1 MSDPLNETQPL
12 LLADTA
18 TAEPEPTAE
27 TAPVAEVELDPTMVW
42 RVKKLPDGSIYGP
55 VDEATL
61 KEWANAAQIS
71 PEDLI
76 DVSDDNW
83 VAAPQ
88 IEFLGMIWVVKL
100 PGEEIYGPTSIGTLR
115 EFIAEGILTDK
126 SIATNVMTTQSLPI
140 GALFAALDFE
150 KKRAL
155 RRTSPDSNK
164 STLMI
169 NIDMAKDQ
177 RIRQLEE
184 DLRNMRKEHEALLYR
199 YRQLTLEV
207 QAVPKI
213 VQQGSKPR
221 SGR

>member
-1 MSDPLNETQPL
+1 MAEPLSETQPL
-12 LLADTA
+12 G
-18 TAEPEPTAE
+18 EKPEPMPVAVTE
-27 TAPVAEVELDPTMVW
+27 PVPVAEVEHDPTMVW

-61 KEWANAAQIS
+61 KEWAGAAQIS

-76 DVSDDNW
+76 DVSDENW
-83 VAAPQ
+83 VPAPQ
-88 IEFLGMIWVVKL
+88 IEFLAMIWVVKL
-100 PGEEIYGPTSIGTLR
+100 PGDEIYGPTSVGTLR

-140 GALFAALDFE
+140 GALLAALDFE
-150 KKRAL
+150 HKRAL
-155 RRTSPDSNK
+155 RRASPESNK

-184 DLRNMRKEHEALLYR
+184 DLRTIRKEHETLVYK
-199 YRQLTLEV
+199 YRQITLEM

-213 VQQGSKPR
+213 VQQGNKQR
-221 SGR
+221 FGG